1 MRRWLERVPRRGVTL
16 ATLAALFIAVE
27 LAFFPGTTGAGVALI
42 LLVAA
47 AGAGAAWLR
56 AGLRTRAWPRA
67 ETRATRRSLGE
78 CVLVTTLVVAASAC
92 VWGPAFQRGGYSRYD
107 WAPHHANLRH
117 LVDALARGDGV
128 PRWVQSV
135 ATGESPY
142 ELYPL
147 FPDYLTARVALL
159 FHVQDLTL
167 LLVRS
172 GILIYT
178 LGAVGAAL
186 LARRVVSWKW
196 GIFVGLA
203 VLLDFGSLFGGGASG
218 VLYLGVV
225 HSTLALSVW
234 PFVMLALIN
243 ALERPSLVTSASIW
257 LLTAF
262 ALLCHPIG
270 LVAALATAGTLVL
283 VACLARDVPR
293 HRVLFALGH
302 LALGVGL
309 VACVWR
315 PFSQRVL
322 LYGLHYAWTPDAAG
336 HFFGDLL
343 QNSQPQAT
351 FAPLVYV
358 AYVGMLVGLL
368 SRRAAPTL
376 VACYATILLSG
387 LVDQLYLSFH
397 LAPSLETARM
407 QVSRFASMTKA
418 SVYVSAAYLLAGT
431 WARVAPLWRDR
442 ARYLGAAILAALA
455 FPFARGAVAYTGEL
469 ERELAAQA
477 HPDVP
482 DAAGFRALI
491 AWARSQK
498 RAERPDAYARLLSD
512 DTERYYSV
520 CHVNA
525 ESGLPA
531 LWLGDTS
538 QLFLRERIEDES
550 PASLRRF
557 DVRWVMHHGAP
568 PSAGDPAT
576 ERRFGSYFVREVPEW
591 DGRFARVERGAGNAV
606 VTRLDDDRIDVELR
620 DAPAPAL
627 VVLGMG
633 YYPRWEAAHET
644 RGKLDVY
651 AYPTIPG
658 GNLRVVA
665 AWLPPGHTV
674 FRPSGTLPSD
684 GGGSLASVL
693 ALLAAGA
700 SSVVW
705 RVARLRQRVLRG
717 FAVAARFVRRERA
730 TLATLG
736 AVVSVIALLGWSFTT
751 ARRPTAALEVG
762 SGLVPLA
769 RVEERQDG
777 GFRACAYSWLS
788 GQFRCPSGALVF
800 DAEAQVL
807 NDAPPSPAFVSPV
820 VRLSAR
826 STPSELRLVFEPR
839 LQGEYWARAAG
850 TTATLAVAGMPGVT
864 LDESQ
869 VSLIYPSKNPARE
882 VVLETRVDA
891 RGSAD
896 ISLVRTQTLEPV
908 RNYPQAPD
916 ANPLPGG

>member
-1 MRRWLERVPRRGVTL
+1 MRRWLERVPRRG
-16 ATLAALFIAVE
+16 AALAAFGALFLAVE
-27 LAFFPGTTGAGVALI
+27 LIFMRGTTGAGIALL
-42 LLVAA
+42 LLVAG

-56 AGLRTRAWPRA
+56 GALRSKVWTNA
-67 ETRATRRSLGE
+67 EAEEKKRATGE
-78 CVLVTTLVVAASAC
+78 CVLVTTLVIAASAC
-92 VWGPAFQRGGYSRYD
+92 VWGPAFQHGGYSRYD

-117 LVDALARGDGV
+117 LVDALANGHV

-147 FPDYLTARVALL
+147 FPDYLAARVALL

-172 GILIYT
+172 GILIYS

-186 LARRVVSWKW
+186 LARRISGWKW
-196 GIFVGLA
+196 GVFVGLA

-225 HSTLALSVW
+225 HSTLALSIW
-234 PFVMLALIN
+234 PFVLLALVN
-243 ALERPSLVTSASIW
+243 ALERPSLATSASIW

-270 LVAALATAGTLVL
+270 LVAALATTGALVL
-283 VACLARDVPR
+283 VAFLANDVPR
-293 HRVLFALGH
+293 HRVLFAVGH

-309 VACVWR
+309 AAWVWR

-336 HFFGDLL
+336 HFFADLL

-358 AYVGMLVGLL
+358 AYVGLLVAIA

-376 VACYATILLSG
+376 VACYATILLLG
-387 LVDQLYLSFH
+387 LLDQLYLVIH

-407 QVSRFASMTKA
+407 QVSRFGSMTKA
-418 SVYVSAAYLLAGT
+418 SVYVSAAYLLAG
-431 WARVAPLWRDR
+431 LWTR
-442 ARYLGAAILAALA
+442 ARTLWQGRASYVAAAVLSLLA
-455 FPFARGAVAYTGEL
+455 FPLARGAVAYTGEL
-469 ERELAAQA
+469 TRELAAQA

-482 DAAGFRALI
+482 DAVGFRALI
-491 AWARSQK
+491 DWARTQN

-512 DTERYYSV
+512 DTERYYSI

-531 LWLGDTS
+531 LWIGDTS
-538 QLFLRERIEDES
+538 QLFLRERIEDMS

-557 DVRWVMHHGAP
+557 DVRWIVHHGEAP
-568 PSAGDPAT
+568 SVGDPAT
-576 ERRFGSYFVREVPEW
+576 ERRFGSYFVREVSDW

-606 VTRLDDDRIDVELR
+606 VTRLEDERIDVELR
-620 DAPAPAL
+620 DTRTPAL

-633 YYPRWEAAHET
+633 YYPRWEAVHET

-658 GNLRVVA
+658 GKLRVVA
-665 AWLPPGHTV
+665 AWLPPGRTT
-674 FRPSGTLPSD
+674 FRPSGALPSD
-684 GGGSLASVL
+684 GSGSVASLLALMAACASVL
-693 ALLAAGA
+693 
-700 SSVVW
+700 VW
-705 RVARLRQRVLRG
+705 RLPRVRQRALRG
-717 FAVAARFVRRERA
+717 LALAARFVRREQA
-730 TLATLG
+730 YLVTLG
-736 AVVSVIALLGWSFTT
+736 AVFGALAVLGTSVSAT
-751 ARRPTAALEVG
+751 RRATGALEVG

-769 RVEERQDG
+769 RVEERHGSD
-777 GFRACAYSWLS
+777 FRECTYAWLS

-800 DAEAQVL
+800 DAEAQLL
-807 NDAPPSPAFVSPV
+807 NDAPPSPPLVSPV
-820 VRLSAR
+820 VRLAAR
-826 STPSELRLVFEPR
+826 SAASELRISFEPR
-839 LQGEYWARAAG
+839 LQGEYWARTSGAV
-850 TTATLAVAGMPGVT
+850 ATLAVAGMPSTT
-864 LDESQ
+864 LDEHQ
-869 VSLIYPSKNPARE
+869 VVLVYPAKGASRE
-882 VVLETRVDA
+882 VVINARLDGRETL
-891 RGSAD
+891 D
-896 ISLVRTQTLEPV
+896 ISLVRTQKLEPV
-908 RNYPQAPD
+908 RNYPEAPEE
-916 ANPLPGG
+916 NPLPGG

>member
-16 ATLAALFIAVE
+16 AALGALFIGVE
-27 LAFFPGTTGAGVALI
+27 LAFFHGTTGEGIALM
-42 LLVAA
+42 LLIASL
-47 AGAGAAWLR
+47 GASAAWLR
-56 AGLRTRAWPRA
+56 SELGTRVWSHAGTGARGGSAA
-67 ETRATRRSLGE
+67 E

-92 VWGPAFQRGGYSRYD
+92 VWGPAFMHGGYSRYD

-117 LVDALARGDGV
+117 LVDALASGHGV

-142 ELYPL
+142 DLYPL
-147 FPDYLTARVALL
+147 FLDYLTARVALL
-159 FHVQDLTL
+159 VHAEDLTL

-178 LGAVGAAL
+178 LGAVGAAQ
-186 LARRVVSWKW
+186 LARRIVGWKW
-196 GIFVGLA
+196 GVFVGFA

-234 PFVMLALIN
+234 PFVLLALIA
-243 ALERPSLVTSASIW
+243 ALERPSLVTSVSIW
-257 LLTAF
+257 LFTGF

-270 LVAALATAGTLVL
+270 LVAALATAGALVL
-283 VACLARDVPR
+283 VACLVSDVPR
-293 HRVLFALGH
+293 HRALFALGH
-302 LALGVGL
+302 LAIGIGL
-309 VACVWR
+309 VAWVWR

-322 LYGLHYAWTPDAAG
+322 LYGFHYAWAPDAAG

-387 LVDQLYLSFH
+387 LIDQLYLVLH

-407 QVSRFASMTKA
+407 QVSRFGSMTKA
-418 SVYVSAAYLLAGT
+418 SVYVSAAFLLAGT
-431 WARVAPLWRDR
+431 WARVAPLWHGR
-442 ARYLGAAILAALA
+442 ARYLGAAILAVLA
-455 FPFARGAVAYTGEL
+455 FPFARGAVAYTSVL
-469 ERELAAQA
+469 NRELAAQA

-491 AWARSQK
+491 AWARAQK

-531 LWLGDTS
+531 FWIGDTS

-550 PASLRRF
+550 AASLRRF
-557 DVRWVMHHGAP
+557 DVRWIVHHGEP

-576 ERRFGSYFVREVPEW
+576 ERRFGSYFLREVPEW

-620 DAPAPAL
+620 DTQTPAL

-644 RGKLDVY
+644 RGNLSVY

-658 GNLRVVA
+658 GKLRVVA
-665 AWLPPGHTV
+665 AWLPPGRTT
-674 FRPSGTLPSD
+674 FRPSGALPSD
-684 GGGSLASVL
+684 GSGTFASLL

-700 SSVVW
+700 SVVAW
-705 RVARLRQRVLRG
+705 RRAGLRRRVLRH
-717 FAVAARFVRRERA
+717 FALAARFVRRERVY
-730 TLATLG
+730 LAKLG
-736 AVVSVIALLGWSFTT
+736 AVVFVIAVLGSSFTAT
-751 ARRPTAALEVG
+751 RRATAALEVG

-769 RVEERQDG
+769 RVEERHGDG
-777 GFRACAYSWLS
+777 YRACDYSWLS

-800 DAEAQVL
+800 DAEAQLL
-807 NDAPPSPAFVSPV
+807 NDVPPSPALVSPV
-820 VRLSAR
+820 VRLTAR
-826 STPSELRLVFEPR
+826 NAPSELRLVFESR
-839 LQGEYWARAAG
+839 LLGEYWARAEGA
-850 TTATLAVAGMPGVT
+850 TATLAVAGLPSMT
-864 LDESQ
+864 LDERQ
-869 VSLIYPSKNPARE
+869 VSLVYPSKGARRTVVLDTRVEARE
-882 VVLETRVDA
+882 
-891 RGSAD
+891 SAD
-896 ISLVRTQTLEPV
+896 ISVVRGQKLEPV
-908 RNYPQAPD
+908 RNYPEAPA
-916 ANPLPGG
+916 ANP